1 MEWMVEAKGVSF
13 EYPVYDE
20 NGNETGSVRAIDHVD
35 IQVKKGEFVAVLGH
49 NGSGIHICKTYQCL
63 VPADR
68 GDA

>member
-35 IQVKKGEFVAVLGH
+35 IEVKKENL
-49 NGSGIHICKTYQCL
+49 
-63 VPADR
+63 
-68 GDA
+68 

>member
-35 IQVKKGEFVAVLGH
+35 IQVKTGRIC
-49 NGSGIHICKTYQCL
+49 SGIG
-63 VPADR
+63 P
-68 GDA
+68 